1 MHGPLSSS
9 PGLTTHYF
17 SRRVNKHQQTPTTTD
32 PAISTM
38 SYEKIRFNKLRR
50 VTEKAVE
57 QTVKKL
63 LQPET
68 IEKCFPVISEMK
80 GGKSALETARK
91 QILQYFQLTLEKQF
105 QYIFEQNDI
114 ERKLDE
120 LDEIIQA
127 AQARRDLGTEE
138 PLFIEKL
145 TPQQLI
151 DARVGA
157 SKAETV
163 TKLQLI
169 YDQLLLDNKQL
180 HEEIVGLVDEGATVK
195 DDLLLQIEAVA
206 SGVDEIK
213 KAEFDQNYDKLIDDV
228 LR

>member
-1 MHGPLSSS
+1 
-9 PGLTTHYF
+9 
-17 SRRVNKHQQTPTTTD
+17 
-32 PAISTM
+32 M

-57 QTVKKL
+57 QTVKKS

-91 QILQYFQLTLEKQF
+91 QILQYFQSTSEKQF

-127 AQARRDLGTEE
+127 AQARRDSGTEE

-195 DDLLLQIEAVA
+195 DDLLSQIEAVA

>member
-1 MHGPLSSS
+1 M
-9 PGLTTHYF
+9 
-17 SRRVNKHQQTPTTTD
+17 
-32 PAISTM
+32 
-38 SYEKIRFNKLRR
+38 
-50 VTEKAVE
+50 
-57 QTVKKL
+57 KKL

>member
-1 MHGPLSSS
+1 ML
-9 PGLTTHYF
+9 
-17 SRRVNKHQQTPTTTD
+17 
-32 PAISTM
+32 
-38 SYEKIRFNKLRR
+38 YEKVRFDRLRR

-63 LQPET
+63 LQQEQ
-68 IEKCFPVISEMK
+68 IEKCFPTISEMK

-138 PLFIEKL
+138 PLFIDKL

-163 TKLQLI
+163 TKLKLI
-169 YDQLLLDNKQL
+169 YEQLLLDNKQL
-180 HEEIVGLVDEGATVK
+180 HEEIVGLVEEGSTIK
-195 DDLLLQIEAVA
+195 DDLLLQVDALA

-213 KAEFDQNYDKLIDDV
+213 KAEFDHNYDRLIERV